1 MTYEEIA
8 DALSEH
14 GLFLRGGFRPGPD
27 DSVPNL
33 PDRSPAAAL
42 LMVGNAGPDM
52 WRAFSAAPE
61 AGDGGRDPLDRWSR
75 RVIGGLAHAL
85 GGAAHF
91 PSEGPPYRP
100 FARWAERA
108 DAVAESP
115 LGILIHPDFGLW
127 HAYRGAIALAEPVA
141 LPARDTR
148 PRPCDSCTERPC
160 LAACPVAAFGP
171 AGYDVPAC
179 VAHISGAAGRDCL
192 ELGCRARRACPV
204 GRSYLYDPA
213 QAEFHMTAFL
223 TARREAEGRR

>member
-1 MTYEEIA
+1 MTCEAIA
-8 DALSEH
+8 ESLAEH
-14 GLFLRGGFRPGPD
+14 GLLLRGGFRPGPD
-27 DSVPNL
+27 DGVPDL
-33 PDRSPAAAL
+33 PDGRPAGAL

-75 RVIGGLAHAL
+75 RVIGGLAHGL

-91 PSEGPPYRP
+91 PSDGPPYRP
-100 FARWAERA
+100 FAAWAKRA

-127 HAYRGAIALAEPVA
+127 HAYRAAVALAEPVS
-141 LPARDTR
+141 LPARDAR
-148 PRPCDSCTERPC
+148 PPPCDSCAERPC
-160 LAACPVAAFGP
+160 LANCPVSAFGP

-179 VAHISGAAGRDCL
+179 VAHISGPVGADCL

-204 GRSYLYDPA
+204 GRDYLYDRA
-213 QAEFHMTAFL
+213 QAEFHMAAFL